1 MRQKN
6 LLYKL
11 RRKGVRCST
20 KERIIFYPY
29 GGAPLNV
36 VQIWRLCEE
45 YNFKVQFEIV

>member
-20 KERIIFYPY
+20 KERTIFYPY
-29 GGAPLNV
+29 GGEPMDII
-36 VQIWRLCEE
+36 QIKRLCEE
-45 YNFKVQFEIV
+45 YEFSVQFEIV